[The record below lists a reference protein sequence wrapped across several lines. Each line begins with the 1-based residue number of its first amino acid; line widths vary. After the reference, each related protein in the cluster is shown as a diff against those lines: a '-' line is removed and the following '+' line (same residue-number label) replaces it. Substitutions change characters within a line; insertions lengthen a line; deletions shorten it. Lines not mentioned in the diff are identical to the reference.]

1 MKKRN
6 KIFALSAVAVLIIA
20 SIVGVAFLNGKTQ
33 AKAFTNVS
41 SIRLQVYG
49 NANEDDTIDERD
61 RDYIE
66 GVIKGTN
73 NETEFSD
80 ANYDGIVDSSDIDAV
95 KRIINDEDTT
105 IFYVNCDSNV
115 ASVHVPIETIV
126 VAYSNNAEAIRV
138 LKASDLVVGVDDNI
152 IKYPV
157 YFPEFQNRTNV
168 GSRFSFDVEK
178 ILALDPDIVFTG
190 TSAYYTPDLETK
202 LAANGTE
209 IDVVRLPT
217 WEYNLIGASILTLGY
232 ILDREDLAYDY
243 VKWHDGI
250 VSNITTVVSG
260 ISANDKKN
268 VFVDRP
274 GSTTVAAG
282 SGYAEVLEMGGG
294 INIGKDL
301 SGGFYPKV
309 DTEWVIEQD
318 PEYIVG
324 ISWSGSYESNNQS
337 LLSSHYDE
345 IVNNYRVT
353 TAVTK
358 GNVHIMH
365 YDIMLGPSYV
375 VGVSY
380 IAKWLYPDLF
390 VDLDPESI
398 HQEYIDKFCG
408 GLEYDVSEQGAF
420 VL

>member
-1 MKKRN
+1 MEKR
-6 KIFALSAVAVLIIA
+6 KMIFALSAVAIILVV
-20 SIVGVAFLNGKTQ
+20 SVVGVVLLNGKAQ
-33 AKAFTNVS
+33 AKTYTNVS
-41 SIRLQVYG
+41 SIRLQMYG

-61 RDYIE
+61 QDYIE
-66 GVIKGTN
+66 GVIKGSN

-80 ANYDGIVDSSDIDAV
+80 ANYDGIVDSSDVDAV

-105 IFYVNCDSNV
+105 IYYVNCDSNV

-138 LKASDLVVGVDDNI
+138 LKASDMVVGVDDNI
-152 IKYPV
+152 AKYPV

-178 ILALDPDIVFTG
+178 ILTLDPDIVFTG
-190 TSAYYTPDLETK
+190 TSTYYTPDLETK
-202 LAANGTE
+202 LAANGTD

-250 VSNITTVVSG
+250 VTNITAIVNG
-260 ISANDKKN
+260 ISASERID

-282 SGYAEVLEMGGG
+282 SGYAEVMEMGGAV
-294 INIGKDL
+294 NIGKDL

-309 DTEWVIEQD
+309 DTEWVIEQNPD
-318 PEYIVG
+318 YVIG
-324 ISWSGSYESNNQS
+324 ISFSGSYESSNQS
-337 LLSSHYDE
+337 LLSTRYDE
-345 IVNNYRVT
+345 IINNYRVT
-353 TAVTK
+353 TAVTD

-390 VDLDPESI
+390 ADLDPAAL

-408 GLEYDVSEQGAF
+408 GLEYDVSKQGAF